1 MSALRGHAKGLG
13 LLSGV
18 AGSED
23 VLEQGIQAVFDII
36 PRPMNLQE
44 YMASASS
51 VLLSSFFL
59 NLEQLIHLWHR
70 QFFQT
75 STFRDY
81 F

>member
-36 PRPMNLQE
+36 PRPMNLHE
-44 YMASASS
+44 CMASASS
-51 VLLSSFFL
+51 MIELDASRIT
-59 NLEQLIHLWHR
+59 QTPHLP
-70 QFFQT
+70 
-75 STFRDY
+75 
-81 F
+81 